1 MSNESENSVRGF
13 AIGYVFGVKEADD
26 ITNKTNNGDVLLH
39 ERLDESDFLTQTGY
53 NVGFTIGA
61 AINLLTGLIPTKK

>member
-39 ERLDESDFLTQTGY
+39 ERLDESDFFNSNRLQRWIY
-53 NVGFTIGA
+53 YWSNY
-61 AINLLTGLIPTKK
+61 